1 MNISYKIKWEEVNE
15 MAVKER
21 GTITL
26 NKEETVAF
34 ANKKFKPFNNRLQ
47 EKKKKNNPFIKL
59 AKNGKN

>member
-47 EKKKKNNPFIKL
+47 EKKEK
-59 AKNGKN
+59 